1 MKKNLISLLIL
12 SISVFNIPS
21 FAQTSDSTALPWTAA
36 GPATFEPTPQPGTRC
51 GSAAYD
57 VRFNG
62 HPEWGPVDGTGTI
75 QTWDIIHIILV
86 QVATTKR
93 PQGNLERGYIF
104 SHA

>member
-1 MKKNLISLLIL
+1 MLIL

-75 QTWDIIHIILV
+75 QTW
-86 QVATTKR
+86 VAC
-93 PQGNLERGYIF
+93 QGHNPYYSCPSGYYKAPAGESGEGLYF
-104 SHA
+104 FTCLKS